1 MPAGDSPTS
10 DAGRTANSG
19 KCLPTVA
26 GGGGIRRVV
35 AVSSREDPLYGD
47 DGYPDGYLDCF
58 GRCRCVD
65 GRAGFHRPM
74 CVLSGVSESAGLA
87 YMYRWD
93 VARPKHPAAVHDR
106 ETAAADSPRRPAAPP
121 DSREQAT
128 VNAHAGAPN
137 RSRRSQ
143 RASSEVPI
151 VAGCHSLCVSEKSA
165 ALASTSTSTSDSK
178 KKPKKDST
186 SSTGYKALIRR
197 LFGSS
202 KGGEPKQ
209 DAAKPEKRRK

>member
-10 DAGRTANSG
+10 DGGRTANSG
-19 KCLPTVA
+19 QCLPTVA

-35 AVSSREDPLYGD
+35 AVSLRDDPLYGD
-47 DGYPDGYLDCF
+47 DGYPDGYLDCY

-65 GRAGFHRPM
+65 GRAGFHRPA

-93 VARPKHPAAVHDR
+93 VARPKYPVAVHDR
-106 ETAAADSPRRPAAPP
+106 ETTAADSPRRPAAPP
-121 DSREQAT
+121 DSRDQAT
-128 VNAHAGAPN
+128 ANAHAGAPN

-143 RASSEVPI
+143 RASSEVSI
-151 VAGCHSLCVSEKSA
+151 VAGCHNLRVSENSA
-165 ALASTSTSTSDSK
+165 APTSTSTGEVK
-178 KKPKKDST
+178 KKSKKDST

-197 LFGSS
+197 LFGGS
-202 KGGEPKQ
+202 KGDEPKQ